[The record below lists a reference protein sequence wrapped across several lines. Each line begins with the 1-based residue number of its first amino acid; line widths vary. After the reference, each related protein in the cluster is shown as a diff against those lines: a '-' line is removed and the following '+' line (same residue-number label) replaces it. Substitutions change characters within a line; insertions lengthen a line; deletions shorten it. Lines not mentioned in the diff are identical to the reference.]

1 MAVEQAAPAAFQ
13 QAAGIARARF
23 YVELKAGETTFV
35 SWKKLIKDFQRAT
48 PPSVE
53 PPLGAHPALQAR
65 IAPEV
70 AAQEDPLP
78 PPPNRFNSVI
88 EKIERIYKGND
99 SSEENDALNDLP
111 DDDQYDTEDSFID
124 DRELNEYFSVDKAKL
139 KHEGFFVNR
148 GRLEWE
154 VETAGS
160 AEIAPKKRKRRDV
173 KQLSLE
179 ANEVKRVKA
188 VTQLQ
193 ATARKITNAAVRIS
207 DSSDKE
213 LVAFSASKK
222 QTSQRRKKEA
232 QDSTPKQD
240 GGGTKQRDNHE
251 NGRTGVYGS
260 SLSQNI
266 KGVIADKTELRQGGD
281 VAERLKIQVS
291 PADTGEMQLVAT
303 SDREDFKGQRETT
316 TLGLSKGTP
325 IQKGS
330 SLESSR
336 EGSGPTGGLKRAHS
350 KSSPSIGKEISP
362 VRPKGAAWERAFQD
376 LERAVVQSCPLSLIS
391 QEPEQGKRN
400 RLPADVKLKLAKVA
414 RLAAKQGQ
422 LTDEL
427 IDRLMGILGHVVHV
441 KTLKR
446 NMKEMIET
454 GLSALQEKE
463 GRVQDIKREV
473 TEMVKSRVHSLQA
486 QDLEDREPLS
496 DDFQQLGGSAEKPEG
511 RYRWDHATEDK
522 ICDLY
527 EQYIEGLEEN
537 RGPQIRKLYGELAEL
552 WPDGWMDNHGIK
564 HAVQRAKERK
574 KKQMKASIVKGES
587 KKRQR
592 SSLKQLEAADGAR
605 FPLLD
610 LNLPGT
616 DQSSFSK
623 ESGNTALHPEPN
635 SNLGSPV
642 LLLDAPRN
650 EQVASKDHGKGFDSG
665 ERKRSKIDGTAL
677 MKKKVKRKLEK
688 GAVILASHAKLAT
701 SEYPLVQPLVALP
714 ARPVQQH
721 HYLQQSKDWA
731 SEHIN

>member
-35 SWKKLIKDFQRAT
+35 SWKKLIKDFHRAA
-48 PPSVE
+48 PPGVAE
-53 PPLGAHPALQAR
+53 PPVGAHPALQAR

-70 AAQEDPLP
+70 VAEEDPLP

-99 SSEENDALNDLP
+99 SSDENDALNDCP

-154 VETAGS
+154 VENAAS
-160 AEIAPKKRKRRDV
+160 VEVAPKKRKRRDV
-173 KQLSLE
+173 KKLSLE
-179 ANEVKRVKA
+179 AGEIKRVKA
-188 VTQLQ
+188 AVHSED
-193 ATARKITNAAVRIS
+193 AARTNSTPIVGLT
-207 DSSDKE
+207 DSSDMQ
-213 LVAFSASKK
+213 LVISTSNK
-222 QTSQRRKKEA
+222 QTSQRKKKEA
-232 QDSTPKQD
+232 QDTLPKQD
-240 GGGTKQRDNHE
+240 KKGTKERAISDHDTTN
-251 NGRTGVYGS
+251 
-260 SLSQNI
+260 
-266 KGVIADKTELRQGGD
+266 DKTEHRHSGV
-281 VAERLKIQVS
+281 VAERSHAHVS
-291 PADTGEMQLVAT
+291 PVNTGEIQLFNT
-303 SDREDFKGQRETT
+303 SDWEDFKGQRAASTSS
-316 TLGLSKGTP
+316 LSKVKSA
-325 IQKGS
+325 QKVN

-336 EGSGPTGGLKRAHS
+336 EASGPTGVLKRAHT

-362 VRPKGAAWERAFQD
+362 VRRKGAAWERAFQE
-376 LERAVVQSCPLSLIS
+376 LEGAVGQVCPQSLIT

-400 RLPADVKLKLAKVA
+400 RLPPDVKLKLAKVA
-414 RLAAKQGQ
+414 RLVAKQGQ

-473 TEMVKSRVHSLQA
+473 TEMVKLRVHSLQA

-496 DDFQQLGGSAEKPEG
+496 DDFQHLGGSSEKLEG

-552 WPDGWMDNHGIK
+552 WPDGWMDNNGIK

-574 KKQMKASIVKGES
+574 KKQMKASIVKSES
-587 KKRQR
+587 KKRPR
-592 SSLKQLEAADGAR
+592 SSTKQLDSEGAR

-610 LNLPGT
+610 LNLPGMEL
-616 DQSSFSK
+616 SSFGKSK
-623 ESGNTALHPEPN
+623 GNVALQPELN
-635 SNLGSPV
+635 STFGSPR
-642 LLLDAPRN
+642 LLFDASRTDHL
-650 EQVASKDHGKGFDSG
+650 ASEVPGKGF
-665 ERKRSKIDGTAL
+665 ERKKSKMDVNVV

-688 GAVILASHAKLAT
+688 GPVVLASHAKPMTL
-701 SEYPLVQPLVALP
+701 EYPLVQPLVALP
-714 ARPVQQH
+714 ARPMEQH
-721 HYLQQSKDWA
+721 HFPQQSKEWA
-731 SEHIN
+731 TEHMN